1 MSMLTSSSNG
11 WRISEQLQMWVIAT
25 MIIVGGFYAVVHGYT
40 SAVVAIVALGTLY
53 AVYQQNRSLGI
64 CVAVA
69 FLILIGDERRVLGWL
84 TDFPSNDPLLLVGPA
99 FILLAALPALIHI
112 RLRDTM
118 SKLVLA
124 LGVIMVLEIFNP
136 GQGGLAVG
144 LSGALFFIPQLLWFW
159 LGRNYGNEAMIRR
172 LIFRVVIPLATL
184 AALLGYYQVYV
195 GETPWEHAWV
205 LHSGYTALYLG
216 GKTIRAIGFS
226 TSGQE
231 YTDLLLIG
239 SYFCVA
245 QVLRRRWI
253 YGLPLAILI
262 PAIVLAS
269 SRGCIIRFAL
279 AVTLAWTLRG
289 KQKATRPLRF
299 AVAVIAV
306 VGSIAFLVSKGGS
319 GGGGESA
326 NKTNA
331 SAAIAHDTNGLA
343 HPLDQRYSTVGL
355 HSQEIVLGTI
365 EAIKHPIG
373 YGIGE
378 TTGASRFSNTGQTLM
393 TEFDLS
399 DSFVDL
405 GVPGG
410 LIYLAIFGLGLLLAY
425 RYSEFGAPDLR
436 IAIVIFFAADAG
448 SWMYTGEYGNVPIL
462 WFLLGTV
469 TALVYEKKQEQA
481 RLLALRRSRPLP
493 AGPLTTVA
501 LPTAKT
507 SALR

>member
-1 MSMLTSSSNG
+1 MLTSSSTG
-11 WRISEQLQMWVIAT
+11 WRISEQLQMWFIAAA
-25 MIIVGGFYAVVHGYT
+25 IIVIGSYAVIHGYT
-40 SAVVAIVALGTLY
+40 TPVVAVVTLGIIY
-53 AVYQQNRSLGI
+53 SIYQRNRSLGVCI
-64 CVAVA
+64 AVA

-84 TDFPSNDPLLLVGPA
+84 TEFPTNDPLLLVGPA
-99 FILLAALPALIHI
+99 FILLAVLPALIHI

-124 LGVIMVLEIFNP
+124 LGFIMVLQIFNP

-159 LGRNYGNEAMIRR
+159 LGRNYGSEAIVRR

-205 LHSGYTALYLG
+205 LHSGYAALYIG
-216 GKTIRAIGFS
+216 GKSVRAIGFS

-245 QVLRRRWI
+245 QLLRRRWI
-253 YGLPLAILI
+253 FTLPMAVLL

-269 SRGCIIRFAL
+269 SRGGIVRFAL
-279 AVTLAWTLRG
+279 AVTLAWTLSG

-299 AVAVIAV
+299 AIALVVVIGA
-306 VGSIAFLVSKGGS
+306 ITFLVSKAGS
-319 GGGGESA
+319 GGA
-326 NKTNA
+326 NTDKSNA
-331 SAAIAHDTNGLA
+331 SSALAHDTNGLA

-355 HSQEIVLGTI
+355 HSQEIVAGTF
-365 EAIKHPIG
+365 AALKHPIG

-378 TTGASRFSNTGQTLM
+378 TTGASRFSNSGQLLM
-393 TEFDLS
+393 TEFDLT

-425 RYSEFGAPDLR
+425 RYSQFGAPDLR

-469 TALVYEKKQEQA
+469 TALVYEREQQTA
-481 RLLALRRSRPLP
+481 RLQAVNQSRRSTRAPVS
-493 AGPLTTVA
+493 AGLA
-501 LPTAKT
+501 AARA
-507 SALR
+507 SHLRS